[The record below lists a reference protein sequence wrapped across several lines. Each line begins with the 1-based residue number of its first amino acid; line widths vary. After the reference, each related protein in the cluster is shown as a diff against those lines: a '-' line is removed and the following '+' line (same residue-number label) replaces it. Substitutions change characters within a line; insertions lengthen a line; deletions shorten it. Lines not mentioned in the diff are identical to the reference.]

1 MFLIVKGI
9 LTLHHVLFGGKIF
22 IRVVFE
28 TKALMCYIRI
38 NLQLLQGTWLLIDQF
53 LIAGWSAPILI

>member
-1 MFLIVKGI
+1 MFLIVKRI

-53 LIAGWSAPILI
+53 LIAG